1 MGEKEQKKKRK
12 KKGKRKVAGH
22 ASVTEPRTLDTW
34 PSCRTLFPPVA
45 VESAH
50 WTGPNSIVE
59 SSLKRMSSR
68 MKYKTAFYWLF
79 LLLRSFNRVVVGFQQ
94 VEPDVYWV
102 FTAFD
107 RVLPSF
113 PFFFTDFYWV
123 LLGSTGFYMVLLGFT
138 EFYWVSPGFTGF
150 FWVLLG
156 FTGFYWVLLG
166 FKRF

>member
-113 PFFFTDFYWV
+113 PFF
-123 LLGSTGFYMVLLGFT
+123 L
-138 EFYWVSPGFTGF
+138 PI
-150 FWVLLG
+150 

-166 FKRF
+166 FTWFYWVLLNFIGFHQVLLGFSGFYWVLLGFTGL